1 RRHHPPAHPGEGPSG
16 PESGRATFDAAHI
29 PGAQFAELLTDFADE
44 DAPEPWTAAA
54 SEKFARSA
62 GRLGIG
68 PGKTVVVHDQSN
80 GFWATRFWWHLR
92 LEGFDDVRVLDGGL
106 HAWRHAGHPVTAE
119 PSPAP
124 TPERFVAHVP
134 RAVPN
139 PRPPPAA
146 FATN

>member
-1 RRHHPPAHPGEGPSG
+1 SCRRPLRHGSSRAVAGRTFHSSHLERRDELTKRQPAPSGRLLSIPGYVDSFGLVACGAPAGPQHRRHRRHHPPAHPGEGPSG

-80 GFWATRFWWHLR
+80 G
-92 LEGFDDVRVLDGGL
+92 
-106 HAWRHAGHPVTAE
+106 
-119 PSPAP
+119 
-124 TPERFVAHVP
+124 
-134 RAVPN
+134 
-139 PRPPPAA
+139 
-146 FATN
+146 